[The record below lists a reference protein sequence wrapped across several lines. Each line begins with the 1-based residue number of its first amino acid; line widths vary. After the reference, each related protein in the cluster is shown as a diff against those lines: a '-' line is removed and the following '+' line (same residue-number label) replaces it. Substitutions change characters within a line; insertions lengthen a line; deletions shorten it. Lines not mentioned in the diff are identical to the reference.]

1 VARFGKSY
9 EPEEGVNRGQPNVP
23 AACAHAPVSF
33 QMIQKS
39 AEEGGFQDFHRQ
51 LRRRLASLL
60 LCKLQEQAKSVAI
73 ARDGIGT
80 CLPLMHQA
88 VGEEGLQEF

>member
-1 VARFGKSY
+1 
-9 EPEEGVNRGQPNVP
+9 
-23 AACAHAPVSF
+23 VS
-33 QMIQKS
+33 QKGP
-39 AEEGGFQDFHRQ
+39 EEGGFQNFHRQ
-51 LRRRLASLL
+51 LRRRLANML

>member
-1 VARFGKSY
+1 
-9 EPEEGVNRGQPNVP
+9 
-23 AACAHAPVSF
+23 
-33 QMIQKS
+33 MTQKS
-39 AEEGGFQDFHRQ
+39 AEERGFQNFHRQ
-51 LRRRLASLL
+51 LRGRLASLL

-88 VGEEGLQEF
+88 FGEEGLQEF